1 MNKFLNFIVLIA
13 LCLGLHLNAQEF
25 TRQDSLRGSITKER
39 MWWDVVHYDLDI
51 EVDIDDKY
59 IRGKNIMTYKVLD
72 DSVRRMQIDLQTP
85 MQIDSVLQNRTK
97 LKISREGNVYWID
110 FSNIPAPNT
119 ENSIE
124 IYFQGHPKE
133 AVRAPWDGGFSWK
146 TDDLDLPF
154 VATSCQGLGASA
166 WWPNKD
172 HMYDEAESL
181 RISVTVP
188 EGLVNVS
195 NGRLKNVEYFDGK
208 AKYAYEVKNPINNY
222 GVNINIGNYT
232 SFQEV
237 YQGENGPLDIS
248 YHVLK
253 QDLEKAKQQFKQVPM
268 MLEAFEYWFGPYPFY
283 EDSFKLVQ
291 VPYLGME
298 HQSSV
303 TYGNQF
309 QNGYLGRDLSGTG
322 WGLEFD
328 FIIIHEAGHEWFA
341 NNITYKDAADMWLHE
356 SFTAYS
362 ESLYLDYHFG
372 KKAAQEYVRG
382 TRRYIENKGSII
394 GWYGVNQPSK
404 GNDKYY
410 KGSNVIHTL
419 RQWIDDDKKFR
430 MLLRGLNKEFYHST
444 VTTSEIED
452 YITEFTE
459 LPLKVFFNQYLR
471 QTNIPTL
478 EYKIENNELHFRYSD
493 DCLDGFEMPLKIDL
507 DEQSQ
512 WIFPTKNWKSVT
524 LTKVNDLEFDPNFYI
539 NTVQLK

>member
-1 MNKFLNFIVLIA
+1 
-13 LCLGLHLNAQEF
+13 
-25 TRQDSLRGSITKER
+25 
-39 MWWDVVHYDLDI
+39 
-51 EVDIDDKY
+51 
-59 IRGKNIMTYKVLD
+59 
-72 DSVRRMQIDLQTP
+72 MQIDLQIP
-85 MQIDSVLQNRTK
+85 MQIDSVLQNGIE

-110 FSNIPAPNT
+110 FPNKPALNT
-119 ENSIE
+119 ENAIE

-146 TDDLDLPF
+146 KDDLNLPF
-154 VATSCQGLGASA
+154 VATSCQGLGASV

-181 RISVTVP
+181 SISVTVP
-188 EGLVNVS
+188 EGLINVS
-195 NGRLKNVEYFDGK
+195 NGRLNNVEYFDGK
-208 AKYAYEVKNPINNY
+208 AKYTYEVKNPINNY
-222 GVNINIGNYT
+222 GVNVNIGNYT
-232 SFQEV
+232 SYQEV

-328 FIIIHEAGHEWFA
+328 FIIVHEAGHEWFA

-372 KKAAQEYVRG
+372 KKAAQEYVKG
-382 TRRYIENKGSII
+382 TRRYIENKGPII
-394 GWYGVNQPSK
+394 GWYDVNQPSK

-452 YITEFTE
+452 YIAEFTK
-459 LPLKVFFNQYLR
+459 LPLEVFFNQYLR
-471 QTNIPTL
+471 QSNVPTL
-478 EYKIENNELHFRYSD
+478 EYKLEGNELHFRYAD
-493 DCLDGFEMPLKIDL
+493 DCLDGFEMPLKIYVT
-507 DEQSQ
+507 EQTQ
-512 WIFPTKNWKSVT
+512 WIFPEKSWKSVT
-524 LTKVNDLEFDPNFYI
+524 LTQANDLEFDPNFYI
-539 NTVQLK
+539 NTVQLN

>member
-1 MNKFLNFIVLIA
+1 MRKTIAFITI
-13 LCLGLHLNAQEF
+13 CLVIQLNAQEF
-25 TRQDSLRGSITKER
+25 TRQDSLRGAITKER
-39 MWWDVVHYDLDI
+39 MWWDVLRYDLDI
-51 EVDIDDKY
+51 EVDIDNKY
-59 IRGKNIMTYKVLD
+59 IQGKNIMSYKVLY
-72 DSVRRMQIDLQTP
+72 DSVHRMQIDLQTP
-85 MQIDSVLQNRTK
+85 MQIDSVLQNGTE

-110 FSNIPAPNT
+110 FSNKPALNT

-124 IYFQGHPKE
+124 IYFQGYPKE

-146 TDDLDLPF
+146 KDDLDLPF
-154 VATSCQGLGASA
+154 VATSCQGLGASV

-181 RISVTVP
+181 SISVTVP
-188 EGLVNVS
+188 EGLINVS
-195 NGRLKNVEYFDGK
+195 SGRLKNVEHFDEK
-208 AKYAYEVKNPINNY
+208 AKYVYEVKNPINNY

-232 SFQEV
+232 SYQEV

-253 QDLEKAKQQFKQVPM
+253 QDLEKAKKQFKQVPM

-382 TRRYIENKGSII
+382 TRGYIENKEPII
-394 GWYGVNQPSK
+394 GWYDVNQPSK

-419 RQWIDDDKKFR
+419 RQWIDDDQKFR

-452 YITEFTE
+452 YITKFTG
-459 LPLKVFFNQYLR
+459 LPLEVFFNQYLR
-471 QTNIPTL
+471 QTSIPTL
-478 EYKIENNELHFRYSD
+478 EFKKENDKLHFRYTD
-493 DCLDGFEMPLKIDL
+493 DCLDGFEMPVKIYDA
-507 DEQSQ
+507 EQSK
-512 WIFPTKNWKSVT
+512 WIFPNKSWKSVI
-524 LTKVNDLEFDPNFYI
+524 LTMEGDVVFDPNFYI

>member
-1 MNKFLNFIVLIA
+1 MYKTIVLLA
-13 LCLGLHLNAQEF
+13 LSLGLHLNAQEF
-25 TRQDSLRGSITKER
+25 TRQDSLRGSITQER
-39 MWWDVVHYDLDI
+39 MWWDVLRYDLDI
-51 EVDIDDKY
+51 EVDIDNKY
-59 IRGKNIMTYKVLD
+59 IQGKNIMSYKVLD
-72 DSVRRMQIDLQTP
+72 DAVRRMQIDLQIP
-85 MQIDSVLQNRTK
+85 MQIDSVLQNGTE

-110 FSNIPAPNT
+110 FPNKPMLNS
-119 ENSIE
+119 ENAIE

-146 TDDLDLPF
+146 KDDLNLPF
-154 VATSCQGLGASA
+154 VATSCQGLGASV

-181 RISVTVP
+181 SISVTVP
-188 EGLVNVS
+188 EGLINVS
-195 NGRLKNVEYFDGK
+195 NGRLNNVEYFDGK

-232 SFQEV
+232 SYQEV

-328 FIIIHEAGHEWFA
+328 FIIVHEAGHEWFA

-382 TRRYIENKGSII
+382 TRRYIENKGAII
-394 GWYGVNQPSK
+394 GWYDVNQPSK

-452 YITEFTE
+452 YIAEFTK
-459 LPLKVFFNQYLR
+459 LPLEVFFNQYLR
-471 QTNIPTL
+471 QSNVPTL
-478 EYKIENNELHFRYSD
+478 EYKLEGNELHFRYAD
-493 DCLDGFEMPLKIDL
+493 DCLDGFEMPLKIYAA
-507 DEQSQ
+507 EQTQ
-512 WIFPTKNWKSVT
+512 WIFPEKSWKSIT
-524 LTKVNDLEFDPNFYI
+524 LTQANDLEFDPNFYI
-539 NTVQLK
+539 NTVQLN

>member
-1 MNKFLNFIVLIA
+1 MQKTIVLIA

-51 EVDIDDKY
+51 AVDIDNKY
-59 IRGKNIMTYKVLD
+59 IQGKNIMTYKVLD

-154 VATSCQGLGASA
+154 VATSCQGLGASV

-181 RISVTVP
+181 SISVTVP

-232 SFQEV
+232 SYQEV
-237 YQGENGPLDIS
+237 FQGENGPLDIS

-362 ESLYLDYHFG
+362 DSLYLDYHFG

-382 TRRYIENKGSII
+382 TRRYIENKGPII
-394 GWYGVNQPSK
+394 GWYDVNQPSK

-410 KGSNVIHTL
+410 KGSNLIHTL

-452 YITEFTE
+452 YITEFTG

-512 WIFPTKNWKSVT
+512 WIFPTKSWKSVT
-524 LTKVNDLEFDPNFYI
+524 LTKLNDLEFDPNFYI
-539 NTVQLK
+539 NTIQLK

>member
-1 MNKFLNFIVLIA
+1 MQKTIVLLA
-13 LCLGLHLNAQEF
+13 LSLGLHLNAQEF

-39 MWWDVVHYDLDI
+39 MWWDVLRYDLDI
-51 EVDIDDKY
+51 EVDIDNKY
-59 IRGKNIMTYKVLD
+59 IQGKNIMSYKVLD
-72 DSVRRMQIDLQTP
+72 DAVRRMQIDLQIP
-85 MQIDSVLQNRTK
+85 MQIDSVLQNGTE

-110 FSNIPAPNT
+110 FPNKPGLNT
-119 ENSIE
+119 ENAIE

-146 TDDLDLPF
+146 KDDLNLPF
-154 VATSCQGLGASA
+154 VATSCQGLGASV

-181 RISVTVP
+181 SISVTVP
-188 EGLVNVS
+188 EGLINVS
-195 NGRLKNVEYFDGK
+195 NGRLHNVEYFDGK
-208 AKYAYEVKNPINNY
+208 AKYTYEVKNPINNY
-222 GVNINIGNYT
+222 GVNVNIGNYT
-232 SFQEV
+232 SYQEV

-328 FIIIHEAGHEWFA
+328 FIIVHEAGHEWFA

-382 TRRYIENKGSII
+382 TRRYIENKGPII
-394 GWYGVNQPSK
+394 GWYDVNQPSK

-452 YITEFTE
+452 YIAEFTK

-471 QTNIPTL
+471 QSNVPTL
-478 EYKIENNELHFRYSD
+478 EYKIEGNKLHFRYAN
-493 DCLDGFEMPLKIDL
+493 DCLDGFEMPLKIYAA
-507 DEQSQ
+507 EQTQ
-512 WIFPTKNWKSVT
+512 WIFPEKSWKSVT
-524 LTKVNDLEFDPNFYI
+524 LTQANDLEFDPNFYI
-539 NTVQLK
+539 NTAQLN

>member
-1 MNKFLNFIVLIA
+1 
-13 LCLGLHLNAQEF
+13 
-25 TRQDSLRGSITKER
+25 

-51 EVDIDDKY
+51 EVDIDNKY
-59 IRGKNIMTYKVLD
+59 IQGKNIMTYKVLD
-72 DSVRRMQIDLQTP
+72 DSVRRMQIDLQIP
-85 MQIDSVLQNRTK
+85 MQIDSILQKTTK

-110 FSNIPAPNT
+110 FPNKPVLNT
-119 ENSIE
+119 ENAIE
-124 IYFQGHPKE
+124 IYFKGHPKE

-146 TDDLDLPF
+146 KDDLNLPF
-154 VATSCQGLGASA
+154 VATSCQGLGASV

-181 RISVTVP
+181 SISVTVP
-188 EGLVNVS
+188 EGLINVS
-195 NGRLKNVEYFDGK
+195 NGRLNNVEYFDGK
-208 AKYAYEVKNPINNY
+208 AKYTYEVKNPINNY

-232 SFQEV
+232 SYQEV

-328 FIIIHEAGHEWFA
+328 FIIVHEAGHEWFA

-382 TRRYIENKGSII
+382 TRRYIENKGAII
-394 GWYGVNQPSK
+394 GWYDVNQPSK

-452 YITEFTE
+452 YIAEFTK
-459 LPLKVFFNQYLR
+459 LPLEVFFNQYLR
-471 QTNIPTL
+471 QSNVPTL
-478 EYKIENNELHFRYSD
+478 EYKLEGNELHFRYAD
-493 DCLDGFEMPLKIDL
+493 DCLDGFEMPLKIYVA
-507 DEQSQ
+507 EQTQ
-512 WIFPTKNWKSVT
+512 WIFPEKSWKSVT
-524 LTKVNDLEFDPNFYI
+524 LTQANDLEFDPNFYI
-539 NTVQLK
+539 NTAQLN

>member
-1 MNKFLNFIVLIA
+1 MYKTIVL
-13 LCLGLHLNAQEF
+13 LTLSLGLHLNAQEF
-25 TRQDSLRGSITKER
+25 TRQDSLRGSITQER
-39 MWWDVVHYDLDI
+39 MWWDVLRYDLDI
-51 EVDIDDKY
+51 EVDIDNKY
-59 IRGKNIMTYKVLD
+59 IQGKNIMSYKVLD
-72 DSVRRMQIDLQTP
+72 DAVRRMQIDLQIP
-85 MQIDSVLQNRTK
+85 MQIDSVLQNGTE

-110 FSNIPAPNT
+110 FPNKPMLNS
-119 ENSIE
+119 ENAIE

-146 TDDLDLPF
+146 KDDLNLPF
-154 VATSCQGLGASA
+154 VATSCQGLGASV

-181 RISVTVP
+181 SISVTVP
-188 EGLVNVS
+188 EGLINVS
-195 NGRLKNVEYFDGK
+195 NGRLNNVEYFDGK

-232 SFQEV
+232 SYQEV

-328 FIIIHEAGHEWFA
+328 FIIVHEAGHEWFA

-382 TRRYIENKGSII
+382 TRRYIENKGAII
-394 GWYGVNQPSK
+394 GWYDVNQPSK

-452 YITEFTE
+452 YIAEFTK
-459 LPLKVFFNQYLR
+459 LPLEVFFNQYLR
-471 QTNIPTL
+471 QSNVPTL
-478 EYKIENNELHFRYSD
+478 EYKLEGNELHFRYAD
-493 DCLDGFEMPLKIDL
+493 DCLDGFKMPLKIYVA
-507 DEQSQ
+507 EQTQ
-512 WIFPTKNWKSVT
+512 WIFPEKSWKSVT
-524 LTKVNDLEFDPNFYI
+524 LTQANDLEFDPNFYI
-539 NTVQLK
+539 NTVQLN

>member
-1 MNKFLNFIVLIA
+1 MHKTIVLLAI
-13 LCLGLHLNAQEF
+13 CLGLHLNAQEF

-39 MWWDVVHYDLDI
+39 MWWDVLRYDLDI
-51 EVDIDDKY
+51 EVDIDNKY
-59 IRGKNIMTYKVLD
+59 LQGKNIMSYKVLD
-72 DSVRRMQIDLQTP
+72 DAVRRMQIDLQIP
-85 MQIDSVLQNRTK
+85 MQIDSVLQNGIE

-110 FSNIPAPNT
+110 FPNKPALNT
-119 ENSIE
+119 ENAIE

-146 TDDLDLPF
+146 KDDLNLPF
-154 VATSCQGLGASA
+154 VATSCQGLGASV

-181 RISVTVP
+181 SISVTVP
-188 EGLVNVS
+188 EGLINVS
-195 NGRLKNVEYFDGK
+195 NGRLNNVEYFDGK
-208 AKYAYEVKNPINNY
+208 AKYTYEVKNPINNY
-222 GVNINIGNYT
+222 GVNVNIGNYT
-232 SFQEV
+232 SYQEV

-328 FIIIHEAGHEWFA
+328 FIIVHEAGHEWFA

-382 TRRYIENKGSII
+382 TRRYIENKGPII
-394 GWYGVNQPSK
+394 GWYDVNQSSI

-452 YITEFTE
+452 YIAEFTK
-459 LPLKVFFNQYLR
+459 LPLEVFFNQYLR
-471 QTNIPTL
+471 QSNVPTL
-478 EYKIENNELHFRYSD
+478 EYKIEGNELHFRYAD
-493 DCLDGFEMPLKIDL
+493 DCLDGFEMPLKIYVA
-507 DEQSQ
+507 EQTQ
-512 WIFPTKNWKSVT
+512 WIFPEKSWKSVT
-524 LTKVNDLEFDPNFYI
+524 LTQANDLGFDPNFYI
-539 NTVQLK
+539 NTAQLN

>member
-1 MNKFLNFIVLIA
+1 MQKTIVLIA
-13 LCLGLHLNAQEF
+13 LCLSLHLNAQEF

-39 MWWDVVHYDLDI
+39 MWWDVLRYDLDI
-51 EVDIDDKY
+51 EVDIDNKY
-59 IRGKNIMTYKVLD
+59 IQGKNIMTYKVLD
-72 DSVRRMQIDLQTP
+72 DSIRRMQIDLQTP

-97 LKISREGNVYWID
+97 LNISREDNVYWID
-110 FSNIPAPNT
+110 FSNIPVPNT

-146 TDDLDLPF
+146 KDDLNLPF
-154 VATSCQGLGASA
+154 VATSCQGLGASV

-181 RISVTVP
+181 SISVTVP

-195 NGRLKNVEYFDGK
+195 NGRLKNVEYSDGK
-208 AKYAYEVKNPINNY
+208 AKYVYEVKNPINNY

-232 SFQEV
+232 SYQEV

-328 FIIIHEAGHEWFA
+328 FIIVHEAGHEWFA

-382 TRRYIENKGSII
+382 TRRYIENKGPII

-430 MLLRGLNKEFYHST
+430 MLLRGLNTEFYHST

-478 EYKIENNELHFRYSD
+478 EYKIENNELHFRYAD
-493 DCLDGFEMPLKIDL
+493 DCLDGFEMPLKINVA
-507 DEQSQ
+507 EQTQ
-512 WIFPTKNWKSVT
+512 WIFPEKSWKSVT
-524 LTKVNDLEFDPNFYI
+524 LTHTNDLVFDPNFYI